1 MNNPHTV
8 ELQPS
13 IERSIG
19 TVLQAALSSLSVSM
33 IRKLKLC
40 HREGKVTCSLSS
52 ELAGPHSALL

>member
-13 IERSIG
+13 IDRSIG
-19 TVLQAALSSLSVSM
+19 TILQAAFCSLSVSM
-33 IRKLKLC
+33 IRKSKLC
-40 HREGKVTCSLSS
+40 HREGKVACSLSN